1 MNRVLIIEDNFEVRE
16 NIAEILKLADYEV
29 FTAGNGK
36 SGVELAL
43 KHIPDV
49 ILCDIMMEDLDG
61 YGVIFMLSKHK
72 ETCTIPFIFITAK
85 TQRQDLRKA
94 MEMGADDYLVKPF
107 NEMELLNAIETRLK
121 KRKQQKNFYIKPLK
135 ELNQLASSNEGM
147 PELKKFIEES
157 KSRSFKKKQVIFYE
171 GDKVIGIYLIHKGKI
186 KTNKIA
192 DDGREL
198 TTGIYN
204 AEQFVG
210 LNTMFSTDTYND
222 NAIALEDCTLSFFPI
237 QKIEH
242 LIGTYPDI
250 AGKFIK
256 ILSNDVSEK
265 EEQLLN
271 MAYSSVRKRIAETL
285 VNYSNQHC
293 CNGEKINLSRYEIAN
308 LSGTSPE
315 TVSRTLTEFEN
326 EGLICKERS
335 ELVVLNHSKL
345 SNFRN

>member
-1 MNRVLIIEDNFEVRE
+1 MNRVLIIEDNFDVRE
-16 NIAEILKLADYEV
+16 NISEILKLADYEV

-36 SGVELAL
+36 IGVELAL
-43 KHIPDV
+43 KHIPDI
-49 ILCDIMMEDLDG
+49 ILCDIMMEELDG

-72 ETCTIPFIFITAK
+72 ETSTIPFIFITAK

-107 NEMELLNAIETRLK
+107 NEMELLNAIESRLK
-121 KRKQQKNFYIKPLK
+121 KRKQQKNFYIKPFK
-135 ELNQLASSNEGM
+135 ELNNLVASNEGL
-147 PELKKFIEES
+147 PELQKFIEEC

-171 GDKVIGIYLIHKGKI
+171 GDKVIGIYLINKGKI

-210 LNTMFSTDTYND
+210 LNTMFSADTYND

-237 QKIEH
+237 QKIEN
-242 LIGTYPDI
+242 LISTYPDL
-250 AGKFIK
+250 ASKFIK
-256 ILSNDVSEK
+256 ILSNDISEK
-265 EEQLLN
+265 EEQLIN

-285 VNYSNQHC
+285 VNYSKQNC
-293 CNGEKINLSRYEIAN
+293 NNGEKINLSRYEIAN

-326 EGLICKERS
+326 EGLISKSRNGLE
-335 ELVVLNHSKL
+335 VLNLSKL
-345 SNFRN
+345 SKFRN